1 MHSIQYQKEL
11 ITTVQYLP
19 TPQGRVN
26 MNGWQRKR
34 QAKYVRYDK
43 YLHTA
48 YV

>member
-19 TPQGRVN
+19 TPQGRFN
-26 MNGWQRKR
+26 MNGWQGNW
-34 QAKYVRYDK
+34 QAKCVRYDK
-43 YLHTA
+43 YLHKA